1 MVLFH
6 CMKLNGGALWE
17 QATSWKL
24 EEAIQLFFVGNEGG
38 LVAAPSQSPAAENVN
53 TLADQNTG

>member
-1 MVLFH
+1 
-6 CMKLNGGALWE
+6 MKLNGGALWE

-24 EEAIQLFFVGNEGG
+24 EDAIQLFFVGNEGG
-38 LVAAPSQSPAAENVN
+38 PVVAPSQSPAAENVN